1 MELDKSWGSWKYGT
15 SLLDDVAYSLYL
27 TYRKNN
33 IKPNYAPYT
42 TQELF
47 IFFGSNVYKNYYYQS
62 ELIIR
67 REKILQLKS
76 KNDKSKIE

>member
-27 TYRKNN
+27 IHRKNN
-33 IKPNYAPYT
+33 SKPNYAPYT

-47 IFFGSNVYKNYYYQS
+47 IFGSDIYKRYYDQA